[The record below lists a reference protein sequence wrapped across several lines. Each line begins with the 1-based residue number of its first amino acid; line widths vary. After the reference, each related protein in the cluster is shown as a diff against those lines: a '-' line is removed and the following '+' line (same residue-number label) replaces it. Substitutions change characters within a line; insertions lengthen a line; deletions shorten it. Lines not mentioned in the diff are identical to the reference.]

1 MPERSDKY
9 TDLIPYHRRNTIVVE
24 EKVEK
29 EKEEKEENI
38 KKN

>member
-9 TDLIPYHRRNTIVVE
+9 TDLIPYHRRKTVVE

-29 EKEEKEENI
+29 EEEEKDT
-38 KKN
+38 KK

>member
-9 TDLIPYHRRNTIVVE
+9 TDLIPYHRRKTIVVE

-29 EKEEKEENI
+29 EEEKDI
-38 KKN
+38 KK